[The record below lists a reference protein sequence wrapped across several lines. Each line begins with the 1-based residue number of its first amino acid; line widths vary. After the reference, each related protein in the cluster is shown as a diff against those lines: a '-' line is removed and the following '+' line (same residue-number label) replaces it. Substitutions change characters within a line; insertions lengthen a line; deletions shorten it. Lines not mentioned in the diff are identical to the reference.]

1 MARLKTILF
10 IILALIRTISFSQTD
25 NQEEYTGPVLPT
37 ESQYFNLTPKANKN
51 KHSLPFKNIIIID
64 SRLDNSSKIGYFN
77 HQKDKKSKKIC
88 LSNDLNEVFTSFTN
102 SNFKF
107 NDTSTS
113 GSINVYI
120 KNFRI
125 NVVNTV
131 ASLDMQTGYMINLK
145 AEFYLQKESCYFP
158 LYRFDSTGNGR
169 INYPEDAVET
179 LRSWINAAFVKLS
192 LPNTFNLQKRA
203 CLSSHQIDSFNLV
216 GRNYPLLSAKQY
228 NKGIFMTIEEF
239 RQNKPGITEFRIE
252 RSDYFDIIYAK
263 VKDKPDSVILGA
275 FGYSDGKKIYI
286 RYGFSFFTLIR
297 TGDGLEFHGFGN
309 EYLDALNKGVGGD
322 PLSLSNGWNTR
333 SFNDGLQRGLP
344 GFLGLPDKKITL
356 QVWHLFDIVTGN
368 IY

>member
-1 MARLKTILF
+1 MTVSKTILF
-10 IILALIRTISFSQTD
+10 IILALIRTVSFSQTD

-37 ESQYFNLTPKANKN
+37 ELHYFNLTPKANQN

-64 SRLDNSSKIGYFN
+64 SRLDNSTKIGYFN
-77 HQKDKKSKKIC
+77 HRKDNKSKKIC
-88 LSNDLNEVFTSFTN
+88 LSDDLNKVFTRFTN

-107 NDTSTS
+107 NDISAS
-113 GSINVYI
+113 GSIYAYI

-145 AEFYLQKESCYFP
+145 AEFYLQNGSCYFP
-158 LYRFDSTGNGR
+158 LYRFDSISNGR
-169 INYPEDAVET
+169 IDFPKDVEEI
-179 LRSWINAAFVKLS
+179 LSSWINAAFLKLS
-192 LPNTFNLQKRA
+192 LPNTFNLQKKA
-203 CLSSHQIDSFNLV
+203 CLSAHQIDSFNLV

-252 RSDYFDIIYAK
+252 RSDYLDRIYIKA
-263 VKDKPDSVILGA
+263 KDKSDSFILDA

-286 RYGFSFFTLIR
+286 RRGYSFFTMIR
-297 TGDGLEFHGFGN
+297 SGDGFEFHGFGN
-309 EYLDALNKGVGGD
+309 EDALNKGVAGD
-322 PLSLSNGWNTR
+322 PLALLHGWNAQ

-344 GFLGLPDKKITL
+344 GLLGLPDKKITL

>member
-10 IILALIRTISFSQTD
+10 IILALIRTVGFSQTD

-37 ESQYFNLTPKANKN
+37 EWQYFNLSPKANPV

-64 SRLDNSSKIGYFN
+64 SRLDNSNKIGYFN
-77 HQKDKKSKKIC
+77 HRKDNKSKKIG
-88 LSNDLNEVFTSFTN
+88 LSDDLNKVFTSFTN
-102 SNFKF
+102 SYLKF

-113 GSINVYI
+113 GSIYAYI

-131 ASLDMQTGYMINLK
+131 TSLDMQTGYMINLK

-158 LYRFDSTGNGR
+158 LYRFDSTVSGR
-169 INYPEDAVET
+169 INYPEDVVEI
-179 LRSWINAAFVKLS
+179 LRSWINAVFVKLS

-203 CLSSHQIDSFNLV
+203 CLSSRQIDSFNLA

-252 RSDYFDIIYAK
+252 RSDYIDGIYVKA
-263 VKDKPDSVILGA
+263 KDKSDSLILDA

-286 RYGFSFFTLIR
+286 RRGYSFFTLIR
-297 TGDGLEFHGFGN
+297 SGDGFEFHGFGN
-309 EYLDALNKGVGGD
+309 EPVDALNKGVGGD
-322 PLSLSNGWNTR
+322 PLSLLNGWNTR

>member
-10 IILALIRTISFSQTD
+10 IILALTWTVSFSQTD
-25 NQEEYTGPVLPT
+25 NQEEYTGPALPT
-37 ESQYFNLTPKANKN
+37 EGQYFNLSPKANPI

-77 HQKDKKSKKIC
+77 HRKDNKSKKIC
-88 LSNDLNEVFTSFTN
+88 LSDDLNKVFTRFIN

-113 GSINVYI
+113 GSIYAYI

-131 ASLDMQTGYMINLK
+131 ASLNMQTGYMINLK

-158 LYRFDSTGNGR
+158 LYRFDSTGSGR
-169 INYPEDAVET
+169 IDFPKDADEI
-179 LRSWINAAFVKLS
+179 LSSWINAAFGKLS
-192 LPNTFNLQKRA
+192 LPNTLNLQRKS
-203 CLSSHQIDSFNLV
+203 CLSSYEVDSFNLA
-216 GRNYPLLSAKQY
+216 GRKHPLLSAKQY
-228 NKGIFMTIEEF
+228 SKGIFMTIEEF

-252 RSDYFDIIYAK
+252 RSDFFDRIYAK
-263 VKDKPDSVILGA
+263 AKDKSDSVILDA
-275 FGYSDGKKIYI
+275 FGYSDGKKVYI
-286 RYGFSFFTLIR
+286 RHGSSFFTLIR
-297 TGDGLEFHGFGN
+297 SGDGFEFHGFDN
-309 EYLDALNKGVGGD
+309 ETVDALNKSGGGGH
-322 PLSLSNGWNTR
+322 LYLFNGGRTK
-333 SFNDGLQRGLP
+333 SFNENIQRGLP

-356 QVWHLFDIVTGN
+356 QVWHLFDIATGN